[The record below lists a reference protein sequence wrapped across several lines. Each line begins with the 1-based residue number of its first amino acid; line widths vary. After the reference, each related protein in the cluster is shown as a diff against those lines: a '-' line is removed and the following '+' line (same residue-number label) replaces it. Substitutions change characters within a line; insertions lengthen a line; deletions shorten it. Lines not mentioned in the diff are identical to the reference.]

1 VNYGMPP
8 AKPAEAGP
16 DDKEDANTTV
26 VVKYV
31 DRIEYKEIGN

>member
-1 VNYGMPP
+1 MPP
-8 AKPAEAGP
+8 AKPADADG
-16 DDKEDANTTV
+16 DKEDENTTV